1 MPMPLR
7 RRVGQVLIGS
17 FTGHAVPVELTAL
30 AREFDLS
37 GVTLFAR
44 NVDSPEQVLEV
55 ALGVEALG
63 AGAPAWVSVD
73 QEGGRVA
80 RLKAPFTI
88 WPPAAT
94 LGRASSP
101 ALAERFARALGA

>member
-30 AREFDLS
+30 AREFDLG

-44 NVDSPEQVLEV
+44 NVESPEQVLEV
-55 ALGVEALG
+55 ALTVEALG
-63 AGAPAWVSVD
+63 VNADFLEAMAFAWM
-73 QEGGRVA
+73 
-80 RLKAPFTI
+80 
-88 WPPAAT
+88 AA
-94 LGRASSP
+94 
-101 ALAERFARALGA
+101 